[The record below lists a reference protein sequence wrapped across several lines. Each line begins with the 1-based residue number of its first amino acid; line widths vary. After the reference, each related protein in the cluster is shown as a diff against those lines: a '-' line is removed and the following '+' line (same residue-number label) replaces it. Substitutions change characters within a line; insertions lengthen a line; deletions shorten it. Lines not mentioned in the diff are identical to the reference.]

1 MIYTGIVS
9 REGKHWLVEFPDAP
23 GCQTFATSRTKLI
36 AEAHDALVGWL
47 EAHLETGRAP
57 PVPKRRR
64 PRIEVARALGD
75 MIDVAVPP
83 TVAIAIQIRWAR
95 LAKGLTQ
102 SDLAK
107 RAHVSQQQIAKLER
121 PGENPTVDTLA
132 KVAAAAGM
140 RLSIGF
146 H

>member
-1 MIYTGIVS
+1 MIYTGIVT
-9 REGKHWLVEFPDAP
+9 REGKQWLVEFPDAP
-23 GCQTFATSRTKLI
+23 GCQTFATSRAKL
-36 AEAHDALVGWL
+36 AVEARDALIGWL
-47 EAHLETGRAP
+47 EAHLVTGKAP
-57 PVPKRRR
+57 PVQKRRR
-64 PRIEVARALGD
+64 PRIEAARALGD
-75 MIDVAVPP
+75 TIDVDVPP
-83 TVAIAIQIRWAR
+83 TIAIAIQLRWAR